1 MPVRNYTALIETHNE
16 LNEQAG
22 GQDPPEDH
30 RLAFSAPHG
39 NGAPL
44 KGGGKLVTRVR
55 VPVDITSEKAHSGE
69 TNGCSRANNKLQKH
83 FATFLGFPF
92 SGVSLFSRIFR
103 PIQKPSKPPFC
114 SFIVTLYHKLL
125 KKSMVTLRW
134 CQPQ

>member
-1 MPVRNYTALIETHNE
+1 MPVRNDTTLIETHNE

-92 SGVSLFSRIFR
+92 SGPPLIFADFR
-103 PIQKPSKPPFC
+103 PTQNPRNRPFAV
-114 SFIVTLYHKLL
+114 S
-125 KKSMVTLRW
+125 
-134 CQPQ
+134 